1 MNNVIENMSKELME
15 KCVSWGLIAIDPPFS
30 SDPTVSFHMGI
41 WSYAEHSLACSTVSV
56 GTLSA
61 WQNSKFIS
69 GFLPWLDMNFAF
81 NERSE
86 WCQFLSIWGK
96 ITITKMQREFDKTTP
111 SPFLFLFLLL
121 LLPANKVIAC
131 ILTFSWFL
139 FVVPPPTL
147 WFPLPSQVAPILI
160 SCQT

>member
-1 MNNVIENMSKELME
+1 MFLEAWLPLTHPFLLTQQWAFTWAS
-15 KCVSWGLIAIDPPFS
+15 GL
-30 SDPTVSFHMGI
+30 TQNTLQG
-41 WSYAEHSLACSTVSV
+41 HSLACYTVSV

-96 ITITKMQREFDKTTP
+96 IAITKMQREFDKTTP

-121 LLPANKVIAC
+121 LLPANIVIAC

-160 SCQT
+160 SCQI